1 MNRTT
6 SIFAALALA
15 ASSSLVFAGSA
26 KKTTNSKP
34 LPPLPTY
41 PNQLPLPTSPVSQNA
56 ARTQAAAASNGVIT
70 AAQLAEAAPDWSSKY
85 TLYVNCPTAP
95 SDVNFT
101 DIQSAVN
108 MALIS
113 TTIKVCPGT
122 YEGGIVVP
130 TSFVKIV
137 GVGTHSGNEVIA
149 GPTGPNPSDNSFGV
163 LFTANNDVVE
173 NMTFTNLEFAVGT
186 GLIFQTG
193 YGQVKSSWFNE
204 DTVGVFSLA
213 GFKTGVKE
221 NHFVNNN
228 YPVVSAAGVKE
239 MIKGNIIEGDFLGDD
254 DGILVL
260 DSISTDIETNTVTGV
275 QNGLDYQFFNS
286 FSWVEGNH
294 FNENVVGV
302 SIANNNSGNYFQSN
316 IANDNLEVGFA
327 ADATSGVQSQVNSGP
342 NKFLK
347 DQASGNGSY
356 DFIDGT
362 FPYAGGNPAT
372 NSKTANYYW
381 GAKGKVASPASIF

>member
-1 MNRTT
+1 
-6 SIFAALALA
+6 
-15 ASSSLVFAGSA
+15 
-26 KKTTNSKP
+26 
-34 LPPLPTY
+34 
-41 PNQLPLPTSPVSQNA
+41 
-56 ARTQAAAASNGVIT
+56 
-70 AAQLAEAAPDWSSKY
+70 
-85 TLYVNCPTAP
+85 
-95 SDVNFT
+95 
-101 DIQSAVN
+101 
-108 MALIS
+108 
-113 TTIKVCPGT
+113 
-122 YEGGIVVP
+122 
-130 TSFVKIV
+130 
-137 GVGTHSGNEVIA
+137 
-149 GPTGPNPSDNSFGV
+149 
-163 LFTANNDVVE
+163 
-173 NMTFTNLEFAVGT
+173 
-186 GLIFQTG
+186 
-193 YGQVKSSWFNE
+193 
-204 DTVGVFSLA
+204 
-213 GFKTGVKE
+213 
-221 NHFVNNN
+221 
-228 YPVVSAAGVKE
+228 

-302 SIANNNSGNYFQSN
+302 SLANNNSGNYFQSN